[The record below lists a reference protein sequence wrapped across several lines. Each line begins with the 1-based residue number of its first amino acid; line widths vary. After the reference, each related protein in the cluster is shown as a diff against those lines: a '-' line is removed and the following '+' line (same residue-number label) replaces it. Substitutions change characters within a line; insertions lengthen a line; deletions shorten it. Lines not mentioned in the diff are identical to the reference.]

1 MGAMAAPRYALPV
14 VLLLALAGAALLA
27 SKLLDSIARGAA
39 TDTGGTAKPRAAPDP
54 AADGAAASGARDAER
69 VPESAPAAA
78 ANPADDGP
86 PLLPAERRHT
96 DFTAR
101 VEDPLGAPVADV
113 DVRIDSTLGGFERGL
128 EIQDDRAVRVRTT
141 SGADGRVRVAQ
152 LAEGAYRLRARA
164 ADGRAHRMSFA
175 FRVADAGAPLRV
187 ELEDPRPGSP
197 GVELTVIGEDG
208 SPVADARVVLH
219 GGIHGDGV
227 VGDGT
232 RPPLQATSDANGR
245 ARFAG
250 LEWDRGL
257 ATAHAP
263 DGRVGSVVFDEFDH
277 QRDSEFETS
286 AELVV
291 HAGGRVAGRLID
303 APGVADRGV
312 ERALAGATVE
322 AFLATSQEPWYW
334 TFGATFPAPVVGRA
348 FEVEGLPP
356 GRYSFVLRA
365 PAGARLVL
373 DRYPMG
379 EKLAN
384 SVVPAIAEVKGGATT
399 EVALAVAAGASVRG
413 RVHRPDGSPVRNA
426 AVLAVFAPRTSNFP
440 EGFLLHGVNV
450 WRFDSD
456 NELGADHPLT
466 HVRARTDAR
475 GEYLLSGLQPGVQR
489 VVVTAPGLCF
499 DRREGVAVLDGK
511 TTTLDHELEPAGALQ
526 GIAPD
531 DSYVGITRT
540 GDATPTAIAILG
552 GARSFTFAGLR
563 PGEYAIA
570 QFHSDASVAPIE
582 FARAKVVAGRTTFV
596 DLTDAPGPV
605 EIAGRVVDATGPVL
619 DAVVALDERSV
630 AVDGN
635 GRFALHRFFP
645 LGEFE
650 LRVTSRRTTWRFLC
664 DARAR
669 EGRGW
674 QGDLRLGDES
684 LRVECAGPRGATI
697 AGDVRLEMQFDGEDR
712 SRDAPAVGSD
722 PRLRGITSERLPLDD
737 SGRITLARLNAG
749 RYALRLRFANGAELV
764 EPVTLPHPDVV
775 TVAVPAC
782 ATLVARVVDADGK
795 PVPRWVVSASSYLRD
810 GAIPDDVEGH
820 DEWFQLAWAETDERG
835 VATIPGVRAGRVL
848 VRVSGPLRATRLAPA
863 AVAAQLPAP
872 ARIELGED
880 ERRDVEL
887 RLLPIASGR

>member
-1 MGAMAAPRYALPV
+1 MAAPRYALPV
-14 VLLLALAGAALLA
+14 VLLLALGGAALLA
-27 SKLLDSIARGAA
+27 SKLLDSIARTAAADAGGAA
-39 TDTGGTAKPRAAPDP
+39 KRDERAGA
-54 AADGAAASGARDAER
+54 AADGAAADGAAAGGACDAER
-69 VPESAPAAA
+69 VPEATPTAAA
-78 ANPADDGP
+78 ATPADDGP
-86 PLLPAERRHT
+86 PLFPAERRRA

-101 VEDPLGAPVADV
+101 VEDPLGAPIADV

-128 EIQDDRAVRVRTT
+128 EIADDRAVRVRAT

-164 ADGRAHRMSFA
+164 ADGRARRMSFA
-175 FRVADAGAPLRV
+175 FRVADAGTPRRIA
-187 ELEDPRPGSP
+187 LEDPRPGSP
-197 GVELTVIGEDG
+197 GVELAVVGEDG
-208 SPVADARVVLH
+208 APVADAQVFLH
-219 GGIHGDGV
+219 GGIRGDGV

-250 LEWDRGL
+250 LDWANGL
-257 ATAHAP
+257 ATARAP
-263 DGRVGSVVFDEFDH
+263 DGRIGSVVFDEFDH
-277 QRDSEFETS
+277 QRDSELATS

-291 HAGGRVAGRLID
+291 HVGGKVAGRLVD
-303 APGVADRGV
+303 APGVAADAV

-322 AFLATSQEPWYW
+322 AFLATSQEPWNW
-334 TFGATFPAPVVGRA
+334 TFGATFPAPLHGRT
-348 FEVEGLPP
+348 FEVDGLPP
-356 GRYSFVLRA
+356 GLYSFVLRA

-373 DRYPMG
+373 DRYPFG

-384 SVVPAIAEVKGGATT
+384 SVLPATAPVKSGAKT
-399 EVALAVAAGASVRG
+399 EVTLAVAAGASVRG

-426 AVLAVFAPRTSNFP
+426 SVVAVFAPRTTNFP
-440 EGFLLHGVNV
+440 DGFVLHGVNV

-475 GEYLLSGLQPGVQR
+475 GEYVLAGLQPGEQR
-489 VVVTAPGLCF
+489 VVVTAPGLRF

-526 GIAPD
+526 GIAPSD
-531 DSYVGITRT
+531 AYVGITRA
-540 GDATPTAIAILG
+540 GDAQPTAIAILG
-552 GARSFTFAGLR
+552 SARCFTFAGLR

-570 QFHSDASVAPIE
+570 QFHSDFSVAPIE
-582 FARAKVVAGRTTFV
+582 FARATVVAGRTTFV

-619 DAVVALDERSV
+619 DAVVLLHTQRV

-635 GRFALHRFFP
+635 GRFALYRFFP

-650 LRVTSRRTTWRFLC
+650 LSVTSQRTTWRFLC
-664 DARAR
+664 DARPR

-684 LRVECAGPRGATI
+684 LRVECAGPRGAPI
-697 AGDVRLEMQFDGEDR
+697 AGDVQFELEEPA
-712 SRDAPAVGSD
+712 RDELAPRAD
-722 PRLRGITSERLPLDD
+722 PRLHGITSERLPLDD
-737 SGRITLARLNAG
+737 ADRITLGRLSAG
-749 RYALRLRFANGAELV
+749 RCALRLRFANGAELV
-764 EPVTLPHPDVV
+764 EHVTLPHPDVV
-775 TVAVPAC
+775 QVAVPAC
-782 ATLVARVVDADGK
+782 ATLTARVVDADGK

-848 VRVSGPLRATRLAPA
+848 VRVSGPLHATRLAPA

-872 ARIELGED
+872 ARLELDED

-887 RLLPIASGR
+887 RLLPSASDR

>member
-27 SKLLDSIARGAA
+27 SKLLDSIARSAA
-39 TDTGGTAKPRAAPDP
+39 TDTGGTSKPRAAPDTP
-54 AADGAAASGARDAER
+54 ADGAAASGARDAER

-86 PLLPAERRHT
+86 PLLPAERRRA

-101 VEDPLGAPVADV
+101 VEDPLGAAVADV
-113 DVRIDSTLGGFERGL
+113 DVRIDSMLGGFERGL

-164 ADGRAHRMSFA
+164 ADGRARRMSFA
-175 FRVADAGAPLRV
+175 FRVAGAGTPLRV
-187 ELEDPRPGSP
+187 ALEDPRPGSP
-197 GVELTVIGEDG
+197 GVELTVVGEDG
-208 SPVADARVVLH
+208 SPVADARVELH
-219 GGIHGDGV
+219 GGVHGDGV

-232 RPPLQATSDANGR
+232 RPPLQATSDASGH

-250 LEWDRGL
+250 LEWANGL

-263 DGRVGSVVFDEFDH
+263 DGRVGSVLFDEFDF
-277 QRDSEFETS
+277 QRDSELETS

-291 HAGGRVAGRLID
+291 HTGGKVAGRLID
-303 APGVADRGV
+303 APGVAADVV
-312 ERALAGATVE
+312 ERALTGATVE

-348 FEVEGLPP
+348 FEVDGLPP

-384 SVVPAIAEVKGGATT
+384 SVVPVTVQVKGSATT
-399 EVALAVAAGASVRG
+399 EVTLAVSAGASVRG

-426 AVLAVFAPRTSNFP
+426 TVLAVFAPRTSNFP
-440 EGFLLHGVNV
+440 DGFVLHGVNV

-475 GEYLLSGLQPGVQR
+475 GEYLISGLQPGMQR

-499 DRREGVAVLDGK
+499 DRREDVAVLDGK
-511 TTTLDHELEPAGALQ
+511 TIALDHELEPAGALQ

-531 DSYVGITRT
+531 DSYVGITRA
-540 GDATPTAIAILG
+540 GDTQPTAIAILG

-582 FARAKVVAGRTTFV
+582 FARATVVAGRTTFV
-596 DLTDAPGPV
+596 DLTDAPGPI

-619 DAVVALDERSV
+619 DAAVSLDEKSV

-650 LRVTSRRTTWRFLC
+650 LRVTARRTTWRFRC

-684 LRVECAGPRGATI
+684 LRVECVGPRGAPI
-697 AGDVRLEMQFDGEDR
+697 AGDVHLDMQFDGEDP
-712 SRDAPAVGSD
+712 SRDAC
-722 PRLRGITSERLPLDD
+722 LRGLTSERLPLDD
-737 SGRITLARLNAG
+737 SGRITLSRLSAG

-764 EPVTLPHPDVV
+764 EQVTLPHPDVV
-775 TVAVPAC
+775 RVAVPAC
-782 ATLVARVVDADGK
+782 ATLVALVLDADGK

-820 DEWFQLAWAETDERG
+820 DEWFHLVWAETDERG

-848 VRVSGPLRATRLAPA
+848 VRVSGPLRATRLAPV

-872 ARIELGED
+872 ARLELGED